1 MLKLELDQKM
11 KIGLSLEMKLSIEI
25 LRMGLNELREFLQK
39 EQIKNSTFEIV
50 YSKSMNRKSDN
61 NINCLENISE
71 GEKSLIHYLE
81 EQIMFL
87 NVKKEVRDI
96 LNYLINNLDEKGYID
111 GDLEEL
117 RKAGCFKLLYFEEA
131 LNTLNK
137 LEPLGVGSVDLI
149 NCLKIQIKNKG
160 IKDDD
165 LEKIIENNLEDIASK
180 NLFKISLD
188 RLIEM
193 DKVEY
198 YVRLIKT
205 LNPKPARGFFVNKK
219 TKYIIPDLIVEISGK
234 EMRVILNEDNFP
246 TIKIKKLE
254 MKNTYNTAL
263 VLERCIQKRQNTL
276 FKVGQYILNYQKDN
290 LINNKPLKTL
300 KIKDIAFDLKL
311 HDSTISRAIK
321 NKFIKNGTKIEPL
334 RKYIILDA
342 KNEIIKNEI
351 INLIKNENK
360 KKPLS
365 DEEILSFFI
374 KNKIIINRR
383 TITKYRNELGIF
395 SSQKRKEM

>member
-25 LRMGLNELREFLQK
+25 LKMGLNELKDFLQK
-39 EQIKNSTFEIV
+39 EQIKNPTFEII
-50 YSKSMNRKSDN
+50 YSKSINKKNDN
-61 NINCLENISE
+61 NINYLENISE

-81 EQIMFL
+81 EQIIFL
-87 NVKKEVRDI
+87 NVKKEVRNI

-117 RKAGCFKLLYFEEA
+117 RKAGYFKSLYFKEA
-131 LNTLNK
+131 LNILSK
-137 LEPLGVGSVDLI
+137 LEPLGVGSIDLI

-160 IKDDD
+160 IKDDN
-165 LEKIIENNLEDIASK
+165 LEKIIENNLEDIAYK
-180 NLFKISLD
+180 NFLKISLD

-193 DKVEY
+193 ERVEY
-198 YVRLIKT
+198 YVKLIKT
-205 LNPKPARGFFVNKK
+205 LNPKPASGFFVNRK
-219 TKYIIPDLIVEISGK
+219 TKYIIPDLIVEILGK
-234 EMRVILNEDNFP
+234 EMSVTLNEDDLP
-246 TIKIKKLE
+246 IIKTKKLE
-254 MKNTYNTAL
+254 MKNSYNTPL
-263 VLERCIQKRQNTL
+263 FLERCIQRRQNTL
-276 FKVGQYILNYQKDN
+276 FKVGQYILNHQRDN

-300 KIKDIAFDLKL
+300 KIKDIAFELNL

-321 NKFIKNGTKIEPL
+321 DKFIKNGKKIEPL
-334 RKYIILDA
+334 RKYIVLDA

-360 KKPLS
+360 KIPLS
-365 DEEILSFFI
+365 DEEILNFFI

-383 TITKYRNELGIF
+383 TITKYRNELGFF